1 MVLNL
6 DVIIFRF
13 RVLTGESIVGLELP
27 QPIVIYCIYKEVIGR
42 IEFRRICRTV
52 PGSCSGDFCCVVNYL
67 VIRSTK

>member
-52 PGSCSGDFCCVVNYL
+52 VVQAIFVVL
-67 VIRSTK
+67 